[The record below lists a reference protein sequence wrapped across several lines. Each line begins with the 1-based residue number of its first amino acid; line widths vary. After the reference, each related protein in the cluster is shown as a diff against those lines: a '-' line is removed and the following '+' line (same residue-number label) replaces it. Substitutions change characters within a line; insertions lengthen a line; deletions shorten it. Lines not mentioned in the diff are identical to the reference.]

1 MALRTKFAFA
11 ARALAATLFLAGIL
25 LLWAQ
30 SQGPA
35 QAESA
40 HRDPGP
46 AARVRIIDGE
56 TIEDLRTATI
66 YRLANVDT
74 ARDDAGVACAAERR
88 IADRAAATTGAL
100 VSRARRL
107 DVLPTGGFDR
117 AGQPTAYISADGRDL
132 GEALIARGFGRP
144 ERQGGRAW
152 CDASGALNL

>member
-1 MALRTKFAFA
+1 MSPRFRYAFA
-11 ARALAATLFLAGIL
+11 ARALAATLLVSVMVL
-25 LLWAQ
+25 VWAQ

-40 HRDPGP
+40 PRNPSP
-46 AARVRIIDGE
+46 SARVRVIDGE
-56 TIEDLRTATI
+56 TIEDLRSATF

-74 ARDDAGVACAAERR
+74 ARSEAGVACAAERR

-100 VSRARRL
+100 ISRARRL
-107 DVLPTGGFDR
+107 DLIPTGELDR

-144 ERQGGRAW
+144 ERQSGRPW
-152 CDASGALNL
+152 CDAGGALNL